1 MIPTT
6 PTCSGVFFRLHC
18 RHTQL
23 FEKEYKRSFDVQPR
37 IPLGA
42 NSLFVFA
49 RFETLDLDST
59 LSLGQQCS
67 LRYLQS
73 VSQSE
78 TNPEAAWVQGV
89 MQNPSRAQ
97 AASAMPSTR
106 VFLLNGQT
114 SSKWY
119 YHWESGANKARRLT
133 KHALKAYILYRRPL
147 PAGTAPSAAS
157 ARDDAVQVIGI
168 VSSPPFTLVSYRR
181 AAWEGMDPMES
192 GSPYTAMSSIVSTE
206 TPTDVALQ
214 RIARSQSH
222 ATASLSVGSHLSK
235 PAEVTRCDLDDTA
248 GSNNATDERDKF
260 SMLNC
265 TCCEAYASERP
276 AVSAVLKDQWVWER
290 QHSGMMAHVKDL
302 AIILYFVSTTSME
315 TLLQPFRLREHV
327 FAALRLHW
335 CGLFG
340 SQSPLASPEIVLTS
354 LFPGWFAAVAAPTSM
369 GSSGSSFGGGGIHS
383 GRPVDGSVSRGA
395 SARSER
401 LLLSV
406 SKLCVWAMGDENVA
420 IMREF
425 FAVHS
430 VVLLDKPRLR
440 DAFLH
445 WIALIYK
452 RIQIFCMQEFV
463 GESNT
468 TETDSASPCAPQ
480 SRDLAVRTVR
490 AISEHIIALIH
501 ESSGSRSDPTS
512 VSGFE
517 SKLHAK
523 WSVVRDILEQP
534 GVLLW
539 ESFVA
544 QLREV
549 YTCQQRA
556 QASAWAWQQD
566 IPRCPPRSF
575 FGGRWSLDAGS
586 VVVDPAPV
594 GRFPGASIGSS
605 LSMLSCLMAMHQLL
619 RVELNMLETGILRLL
634 QIQLSRLHP
643 TAKTAKFKYKC
654 KFNSTAQ
661 QLKKPSSTAEA
672 LISSIQNAFES
683 MAWAKLDRVFMT
695 LQSVMNE
702 VMRKYHGR
710 PDESVDEF
718 IFEAKLF
725 MSGKNIDYN
734 RHENQARV
742 VAMVASN
749 LRSGAASWYHSRV
762 MVDRMPITN
771 IDEFEQALTAEFI
784 PPDQQ
789 QRLRAALRACRQTGH
804 VDDYV
809 ARFRKIIAQV
819 REMSQLDKVDRFV
832 EGLKPE
838 TKKEVNYLRCTTLT
852 EAIAAAQA
860 YERDHFG
867 GERPP
872 RRPRSNGDSGPEPMD
887 LSNAGVVKPTKDMCR
902 QQNLCP
908 NVFVIL
914 SDDGDRGIAVLWER
928 IVEPALEV

>member
-1 MIPTT
+1 MP
-6 PTCSGVFFRLHC
+6 PPPAPPSPPLSHV
-18 RHTQL
+18 
-23 FEKEYKRSFDVQPR
+23 ERSYCGSSLELAVDVQPR

-78 TNPEAAWVQGV
+78 ANPEAAWVQGV

-97 AASAMPSTR
+97 AASAMLSTR

-214 RIARSQSH
+214 RIAQSQSH

-235 PAEVTRCDLDDTA
+235 PAEVTRCDLDDTT
-248 GSNNATDERDKF
+248 GSNNAADERDKF
-260 SMLNC
+260 SILNC

-335 CGLFG
+335 RGLFG

-354 LFPGWFAAVAAPTSM
+354 LFPGWSAAVAAPTSM

-452 RIQIFCMQEFV
+452 RIQLFCMQEFA
-463 GESNT
+463 GESNI

-512 VSGFE
+512 VSGLE

-556 QASAWAWQQD
+556 QASAWAWQPD
-566 IPRCPPRSF
+566 IPRRPPRSF

-619 RVELNMLETGILRLL
+619 RVELNMLETGILRRAVPEDGGGDRYDSGGGTNETEGACEARGLEDIQNAWEPLSDIYKDIPLL

-643 TAKTAKFKYKC
+643 TAKIVKFKFKC
-654 KFNSTAQ
+654 KFNSAVSYTVA
-661 QLKKPSSTAEA
+661 P
-672 LISSIQNAFES
+672 
-683 MAWAKLDRVFMT
+683 
-695 LQSVMNE
+695 VMWT
-702 VMRKYHGR
+702 
-710 PDESVDEF
+710 
-718 IFEAKLF
+718 I
-725 MSGKNIDYN
+725 MS
-734 RHENQARV
+734 
-742 VAMVASN
+742 
-749 LRSGAASWYHSRV
+749 
-762 MVDRMPITN
+762 
-771 IDEFEQALTAEFI
+771 
-784 PPDQQ
+784 
-789 QRLRAALRACRQTGH
+789 
-804 VDDYV
+804 
-809 ARFRKIIAQV
+809 RFRKIEIVAQV
-819 REMSQLDKVDRFV
+819 REMSHLDKVDRFV
-832 EGLKPE
+832 EDLKPE
-838 TKKEVNYLRCTTLT
+838 TKKEVNYIRCTTLT
-852 EAIAAAQA
+852 EAIAAAQVKVA
-860 YERDHFG
+860 SYQGLESENLTFWFRELEIAMSAARIHDERLRVTYAMSHLQG
-867 GERPP
+867 
-872 RRPRSNGDSGPEPMD
+872 
-887 LSNAGVVKPTKDMCR
+887 LKV
-902 QQNLCP
+902 
-908 NVFVIL
+908 
-914 SDDGDRGIAVLWER
+914 
-928 IVEPALEV
+928 